1 MDDLF
6 LPQNNEDPNVE
17 TIKMNAGLGIHGV
30 ENANM
35 VQQIY
40 PIMDDLVVMPENMPI
55 HQDSPRD
62 DDEVEVEMPK
72 QEDAPTIYGDN
83 LL

>member
-1 MDDLF
+1 L
-6 LPQNNEDPNVE
+6 L
-17 TIKMNAGLGIHGV
+17 
-30 ENANM
+30 
-35 VQQIY
+35 
-40 PIMDDLVVMPENMPI
+40 ENMPI

-72 QEDAPTIYGDN
+72 QEDAPTINGDD